1 MSENKNH
8 WYDGLFYD
16 KVIAPNQDKS
26 YSIVREMIEHNS
38 SLLDAGCGTGRLSFQ
53 MADKCSKVTGVDL
66 SIKNISV
73 AENKLHEI
81 KSANIS
87 FVHAGLEMFLTHN
100 DVRFDYSVIS
110 YVLHEIEPDERI
122 KIIKLLAEKSQSVIV
137 IEYLVPRPK
146 KFWGVLN
153 EVIEFAAGKD
163 HYRNFKIFVK
173 EGGVK
178 GMADKAGLR
187 IIKEVKNNPS
197 TTHIALLQK

>member
-26 YSIVREMIEHNS
+26 YSIVREMIENNS
-38 SLLDAGCGTGRLSFQ
+38 SLLDAGCGTGRFSFQ
-53 MADKCSKVTGVDL
+53 MADKCSNVTGVDL

-122 KIIKLLAEKSQSVIV
+122 KIIKLLAEKSQSIIV
-137 IEYLVPRPK
+137 IEYLIPRPK
-146 KFWGVLN
+146 NFWGALN

-178 GMADKAGLR
+178 GMADKAGLK

>member
-26 YSIVREMIEHNS
+26 YSIVREMIENNS
-38 SLLDAGCGTGRLSFQ
+38 SLLDAGCGTGRFSFQ
-53 MADKCSKVTGVDL
+53 MADKCSNVTGVDL

-122 KIIKLLAEKSQSVIV
+122 KIIKLLAEKSQSIIV

-146 KFWGVLN
+146 NFWGVLN

-178 GMADKAGLR
+178 GMADKAGLK